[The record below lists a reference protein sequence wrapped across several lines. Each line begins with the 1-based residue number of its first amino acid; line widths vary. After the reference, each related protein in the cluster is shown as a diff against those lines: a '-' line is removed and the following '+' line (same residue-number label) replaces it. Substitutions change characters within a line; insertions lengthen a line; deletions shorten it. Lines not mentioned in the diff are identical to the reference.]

1 MFYKLLSLKG
11 SRDEKTRTKFADLR
25 QEMFGT
31 EANQLSK
38 EEEKLYSLIRAGKLS
53 KIFGKL

>member
-1 MFYKLLSLKG
+1 MK
-11 SRDEKTRTKFADLR
+11 KTRTKFADLR

-38 EEEKLYSLIRAGKLS
+38 EEEKLKLYSLIRAGKLS
-53 KIFGKL
+53 EIFGKL